1 MISHPCEIKKKQKTQ
16 NKEKNQAHRY
26 GEQVGGGQRQD
37 VKAGQNV
44 SGGQKLQTSNY
55 KMNKL
60 NGM

>member
-1 MISHPCEIKKKQKTQ
+1 MKLKKNKKQKT
-16 NKEKNQAHRY
+16 KKKNQAHRY

-37 VKAGQNV
+37 VKGGQNV